1 MIEINALEKRFDH
14 FSLGPISMTIEEG
27 RHVVLLGTSGS
38 GKSLL
43 LEMLAGFVRQDQG
56 SVLVNGRSIDG
67 LAAHQRPFA
76 FVFQKPALF
85 PHLSVYDNI
94 AFPLQLHKQ
103 SKLVIRQKVEALAER
118 FKLENLLN
126 AKPARLSGGEAQ
138 RVSLARALTTEPKLM
153 LLDEPLSSLD
163 VPLRNELRHYLSE
176 LNNQGMTMLHVTH
189 DFEEA
194 IRFADRAAV
203 LFDGK
208 LIQNDTPEMLIKQPR
223 HTYVAQLTG
232 NRNFFKAILGGSKA
246 DEIRKA
252 RVENID
258 FNLYSGSDAGEGIM
272 VIDAESIILHKEAAA
287 SSAQNCFKGTIASIT
302 PLGRGAEIEIN
313 TGITLVAHITKASLA
328 AMNLEPGQDVFVS
341 FKASA
346 IRFLEL

>member
-1 MIEINALEKRFDH
+1 MIEINALGKRFDH
-14 FSLGPISMTIEEG
+14 FSLGPVNLIIEEG
-27 RHVVLLGTSGS
+27 QHVVLLGNSGS

-56 SVLVNGRSIDG
+56 SVLVNGKSIDG
-67 LAAHQRPFA
+67 LAAHQRPFS

-94 AFPLQLHKQ
+94 AFPLRLQKQ
-103 SKLVIRQKVEALAER
+103 SKAVIRHKVEALAER
-118 FKLENLLN
+118 FRLENLLN

-163 VPLRNELRHYLSE
+163 VPLRNELRHYLYE
-176 LNNQGMTMLHVTH
+176 LNDQGMTMLHVTH

-208 LIQNDTPEMLIKQPR
+208 LIQNDSPEMLTKQPK

-232 NRNFFKAILGGSKA
+232 NSNFFKAMLHGSKT

-258 FNLYSGSDAGEGIM
+258 LNLYSGSDPGEGIV
-272 VIDAESIILHKEAAA
+272 VIDAERIILHKETAA
-287 SSAQNCFKGTIASIT
+287 SSAQNCLKGTISGIT
-302 PLGRGAEIEIN
+302 PLGRGAEVAIN
-313 TGITLVAHITKASLA
+313 TGITLVAHITKASLTS
-328 AMNLEPGQDVFVS
+328 MQLEPGQDVFVS

-346 IRFLEL
+346 VRFLEL